1 MLMGSGFFACLSMTI
16 AGVVLKRDRLM
27 GIGQMI
33 TMPLFFASSAL
44 YPIAVMPAWLKALSL
59 VNPLTYEVDALR
71 GLLIGT
77 HAHLVLDFAVL
88 TVALVAGIVT
98 ASSLIARLAR

>member
-1 MLMGSGFFACLSMTI
+1 MGSGFFACLSMTI
-16 AGVVLKRDRLM
+16 AGVVLRRDRLM

-44 YPIAVMPAWLKALSL
+44 YPIAVMPGWLKALSL

-71 GLLIGT
+71 GLLINT
-77 HAHLVLDFAVL
+77 HTHLPLDFAVL
-88 TVALVAGIVT
+88 AIALVAGIIT
-98 ASSLIARLAR
+98 ASSLVARLAR